1 MNKNNPKNKHS
12 DFETTIYQGS
22 SKKNRKKK
30 IKNKNVQCSI
40 STKFFKAKW
49 DLRTLSF
56 FWGKLSVKKKIVIFD
71 FSFITIF
78 SAKCFGNSIPIIKAF
93 DFG

>member
-40 STKFFKAKW
+40 STKFFKAK
-49 DLRTLSF
+49 
-56 FWGKLSVKKKIVIFD
+56 
-71 FSFITIF
+71 
-78 SAKCFGNSIPIIKAF
+78 
-93 DFG
+93 